1 MVPDMMMCPELVILL
16 SHNMKTWCRTFGACS
31 QRVDTLNQH
40 VQEFDPKSL
49 GMVSNSG
56 YYIGAKHVWKFGA
69 NNL

>member
-16 SHNMKTWCRTFGACS
+16 SHNMKTWYRTFGACS
-31 QRVDTLNQH
+31 QQVNTLKQH

>member
-16 SHNMKTWCRTFGACS
+16 SHNMKTWYRTFGACS
-31 QRVDTLNQH
+31 QQVNH

-56 YYIGAKHVWKFGA
+56 YYIGANVWKLGA